1 MIGVLLAIFIG
12 GLCILWFSSAYWPAV
27 FEDQTRKAGA
37 AEPPKLPA
45 DQQKPS

>member
-1 MIGVLLAIFIG
+1 MVGILLAIFIG

-27 FEDQTRKAGA
+27 FEDQKKPGA
-37 AEPPKLPA
+37 AADAKLPA